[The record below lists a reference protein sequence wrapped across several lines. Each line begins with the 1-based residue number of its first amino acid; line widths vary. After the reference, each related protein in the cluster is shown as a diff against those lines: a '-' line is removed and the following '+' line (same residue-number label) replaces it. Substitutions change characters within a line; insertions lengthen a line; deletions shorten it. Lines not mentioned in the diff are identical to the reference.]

1 MVLILPEGLDPADFV
16 RRHGGDA
23 LRELAADAK
32 PLVEYMI
39 RRTVGRHDL
48 STVEGQTAAVAATLP
63 VLEGLGD
70 PVRQSEYAH
79 LLAELADV
87 TEGSVVLAL
96 ERRLAGKPVELEKTV
111 KRASAQEKVEREM
124 LRLLARDG
132 EVYRELAPRLRDEH
146 FQTAANR
153 RLFEALVDA
162 EGDVGS
168 LVASTDDEKLVRGFS
183 ALTLEPLEGEPSA
196 DYARDVWARL
206 QEFMLRRRSTQL
218 RQRLQKLNP
227 TSDAGY
233 DELFQE
239 LIATDGELRRLRERG
254 GVPA

>member
-1 MVLILPEGLDPADFV
+1 
-16 RRHGGDA
+16 
-23 LRELAADAK
+23 
-32 PLVEYMI
+32 MI
-39 RRTVGRHDL
+39 RRAVGRHDL
-48 STVEGQTAAVAATLP
+48 STVEGQTAAVAAALP
-63 VLEGLGD
+63 VLEGLSD

-96 ERRLAGKPVELEKTV
+96 ERRMAGKPVELEKAV

-124 LRLLARDG
+124 LRLLARDP
-132 EVYRELAPRLRDEH
+132 EVYQELAPRLQDEH
-146 FQTAANR
+146 FQTAGNR
-153 RLFEALVDA
+153 KLFAALVGA
-162 EGDVGS
+162 QGDVGS
-168 LVASTDDEKLVRGFS
+168 IVASSEDDRLVGGVS
-183 ALTLEPLEGEPSA
+183 ALALEPLEGEPTA

-206 QEFMLRRRSTQL
+206 QEFMLRRRSVQL

-227 TSDAGY
+227 TTDVGY
-233 DELFQE
+233 DALFQE